1 MRHIEMEEEKED
13 VTLPPRDEDWT
24 QLTPSTWREL
34 LRDADEVWIRWFL
47 LESGGN
53 GEGRVR
59 LYFGTFGD
67 AGFSHHFYFPELG
80 CAHEIRDPSEV
91 GPLDAE
97 HWMKSA
103 AEDGEDGEDRDDGED
118 GEDDEDGDD
127 GEDDEKGRVWRVT
140 TTMVPPAGQFL
151 SERVQ
156 LFARQRPYLLK

>member
-47 LESGGN
+47 FASGGGGN
-53 GEGRVR
+53 GRVR

-67 AGFSHHFYFPELG
+67 SGFSRHFYFPELG
-80 CAHEIRDPSEV
+80 CAHEIRDPGEV

-97 HWMKSA
+97 HWMKSMT
-103 AEDGEDGEDRDDGED
+103 DG
-118 GEDDEDGDD
+118 GEDDAENQ
-127 GEDDEKGRVWRVT
+127 VWRVT
-140 TTMVPPAGQFL
+140 TTMIPPAGQFL